1 MSFSNKK
8 GQALVEFVI
17 ILPIFIFMIFACI
30 DIGKVLY
37 MQNKLESRMDD
48 IITSYQ
54 KGLTEETIKKDLDLN
69 HQEIILNIEKENVY
83 KRFKLSKKL
92 DMITPGINLILSNLL
107 EVKAERVIY
116 DE

>member
-92 DMITPGINLILSNLL
+92 DMITPGINLILSNPL

>member
-69 HQEIILNIEKENVY
+69 HQVNIEKENVY

-92 DMITPGINLILSNLL
+92 DMITPGINLILSNPL

>member
-1 MSFSNKK
+1 MSLPNKK
-8 GQALVEFVI
+8 GQALVEFVM

-54 KGLTEETIKKDLDLN
+54 NGLTEENIKRDFDLN
-69 HQEIILNIEKENVY
+69 HQEIALNIEKEAVY

-92 DMITPGINLILSNLL
+92 DMITPGINLILSNPW
-107 EVKAERVIY
+107 EVKVERVIY